1 MRFRAW
7 SIWLYRLCR
16 KKNTICQSDRF
27 AWTYSGRPSTV
38 FHPSS
43 RKTVEVCGQLTFQNG
58 SHEKHGNDTQRLC
71 CNIIR
76 NLNLVNIIRTY
87 TEHYYYAQTKQTQ
100 MKHSMRSK
108 IRILIENTPRSVTM
122 PDGMTRRDRYV
133 CSVWAH
139 NRFLADGP
147 KCYCKWGRQIHTSHR
162 G

>member
-1 MRFRAW
+1 MTVIHMLMAQHY
-7 SIWLYRLCR
+7 LY
-16 KKNTICQSDRF
+16 NN
-27 AWTYSGRPSTV
+27 SG
-38 FHPSS
+38 
-43 RKTVEVCGQLTFQNG
+43 TFQNG
-58 SHEKHGNDTQRLC
+58 SHKKHGTDMQRLC

-87 TEHYYYAQTKQTQ
+87 TEHYHYAQTKYTQ
-100 MKHSMRSK
+100 VKHSMLSK